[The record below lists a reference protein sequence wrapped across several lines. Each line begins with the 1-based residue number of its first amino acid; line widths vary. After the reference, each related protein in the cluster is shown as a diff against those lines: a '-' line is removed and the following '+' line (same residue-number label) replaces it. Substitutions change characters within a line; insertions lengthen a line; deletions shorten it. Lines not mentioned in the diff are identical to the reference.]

1 MRLSPGARSA
11 AGVVVAALLVYWLVP
26 ANCSL
31 VGERRESQGEARSV
45 APQGDVEVA
54 AVADSRASLVDV
66 ASRPFSDEA
75 PAESRA
81 VEPAGSLEVSV
92 LSFDGV
98 GPGFPAVDAGVE
110 IRGARVRRSASTS
123 ESGKA
128 LFEALAAGRY
138 EVSVEHPGYADGL
151 IEAVWVA
158 DGPRSCEVR
167 LVRHGALDVDVVLG
181 GVPLAD
187 VDVAVAPQSDSYAA
201 RSAYEWTPSDSPR
214 HRRARSGATG
224 RATFEDLRPGAY
236 VVDVVDSPRF
246 AVRKVA
252 RVQIGARVGCR
263 LELSESP
270 SLQISVVDAA
280 SGLPVASVPVL
291 IIAGG
296 GRHDGMTGREL
307 RWAGRSGA
315 DGRLEAPYLAGKAL
329 NASSAGP
336 AYFGR
341 GGVPICYGDPM
352 TLTVERPRSYFV
364 EVAGDDGSTVDRG
377 EFDFADLTERRSVHS
392 VAEGRVHRFDAPT
405 PFVERL
411 CFVVENGRTTAE
423 IDLRKEAAQGRGT
436 ESDPIRA
443 RLGAAQEPMV
453 AVVAS
458 DGRPA
463 PFAAVVVE
471 RRPRTSLFEQFGRR
485 CVTEATC
492 ARDGR
497 AAVRF
502 SATHDYALSAEH
514 PTLGYV
520 ERDLS
525 EADRRSPTI
534 ELRLEPAVDVA
545 MTCRIDGA
553 PFAHGLIQLARTQ
566 SSVRTLVRSGT
577 TDDRGVMRL
586 SALPPGDYR
595 VLASGVEFNPRKRG
609 LPLPIGAPVV
619 SVRVGV
625 TEYAAELR

>member
-1 MRLSPGARSA
+1 MRLSPRARSA
-11 AGVVVAALLVYWLVP
+11 VGVLVAALVVYWLLP
-26 ANCSL
+26 ANCAL
-31 VGERRESQGEARSV
+31 IGEDTGPQGEARSV
-45 APQGDVEVA
+45 APEGDVDVA
-54 AVADSRASLVDV
+54 EVADSRASLVDV
-66 ASRPFSDEA
+66 ASRPFFEEA
-75 PAESRA
+75 SAESRA
-81 VEPAGSLEVSV
+81 VEPTGSLEVSV
-92 LSFDGV
+92 LAFDGV
-98 GPGFPAVDAGVE
+98 GPGFAAFGAGVE
-110 IRGARVRRSASTS
+110 LRGARVRRSASTS
-123 ESGKA
+123 ESGTA
-128 LFEALAAGRY
+128 LFGALAAGRY
-138 EVSVEHPGYADGL
+138 EVSVEYPGYADGL

-187 VDVAVAPQSDSYAA
+187 IDVAVAPQSDSFAA

-236 VVDVVDSPRF
+236 VVDVVDASRF
-246 AVRKVA
+246 AARKVA
-252 RVQIGARVGCR
+252 RIQVGARVGCR
-263 LELSESP
+263 LELVESP
-270 SLQISVVDAA
+270 SLPITVVDAA
-280 SGLPVASVPVL
+280 SRLPVSGVPVL
-291 IIAGG
+291 VIAGG
-296 GRHDGMTGREL
+296 GRNDGMRGREL
-307 RWAGRSGA
+307 RWSGRSDA
-315 DGRLEAPYLAGKAL
+315 AGRLEAPYLAGKAL
-329 NASSAGP
+329 NASSGGP
-336 AYFGR
+336 AFFGR
-341 GGVPICYGDPM
+341 GGAPICYGDPI

-364 EVAGDDGSTVDRG
+364 EVVRDDGSTVDRG
-377 EFDFADLTERRSVHS
+377 EFDFADLTERRSVYS
-392 VAEGRVHRFDAPT
+392 VAEGRAHRFDAPT

-411 CFVVENGRTTAE
+411 CFVVENGRATAE

-443 RLGAAQEPMV
+443 RLGAAHEPV
-453 AVVAS
+453 VFVVAA

-463 PFAAVVVE
+463 PFATVVVE
-471 RRPRTSLFEQFGRR
+471 RRPRTSLYEQFGRR

-497 AAVRF
+497 VAVCL
-502 SATHDYALSAEH
+502 SAIHDYALSAEH
-514 PTLGYV
+514 PSLGYV
-520 ERDLS
+520 ERELS

-545 MTCRIDGA
+545 MTCRIDGV

-577 TDDRGVMRL
+577 TDDRGVVRL
-586 SALPPGDYR
+586 AAVPPGDYR

-619 SVRVGV
+619 SVRVGA